1 MTNDQEQ
8 NQTTLSEEVAQNPG
22 ARIAAIR
29 ANPQIS
35 QEEAEN
41 AAAGESPN
49 ASGMGPS
56 TAEAHVP
63 ASSDPEATDLPTSNA
78 PDPQAVNPKNPNAS

>member
-1 MTNDQEQ
+1 MTNDQQ
-8 NQTTLSEEVAQNPG
+8 HPDTALPEEVAQNPG
-22 ARIAAIR
+22 ARVAAIH

-56 TAEAHVP
+56 TAEEHVP
-63 ASSDPEATDLPTSNA
+63 ASSDPHATDLPTSNA
-78 PDPQAVNPKNPNAS
+78 PHPEEANPQNPNAS